1 MAHTRNPE
9 GTDRPRTRSI
19 DVEKARSDTPGC
31 ERVVHL
37 NNAGASLP
45 TRAVLE
51 AMIGHLELEALTG
64 GYEAAD
70 LEAPRLDRYADAAAE
85 LIGASPDEIAF
96 SENAT
101 RAWNAVFWA
110 LALGQRWQPGDRV
123 VCSRAEYAS
132 NYLGFL
138 QARRLLGIEIVVA
151 PTDEAGALD
160 IEGLRA
166 SIDDRTRLVAL
177 THVPT
182 HGGLVNPVAEAG
194 VVCRSAGVP
203 YLLDACQS
211 IGQLPVDV
219 EAIGCD
225 ALAVPGRK
233 FLRGPRGTG
242 FLYVRRELAEAVEP
256 IGLDYHSA
264 DWTAP
269 DRYELRAGARR
280 FEQFETSQAAK
291 LGLGVAIDYLLDL
304 GIDAVAERIDML
316 ATGLRARLGA
326 LARVELTDT
335 GHVRSGIVTCRV
347 DGADHAELKTILR
360 SRGFNTSVASAP
372 SALLDMGA
380 RGLDTL
386 LRASVHYYNTD
397 DELDRFA
404 EALEGAI
411 RG

>member
-1 MAHTRNPE
+1 M
-9 GTDRPRTRSI
+9 
-19 DVEKARSDTPGC
+19 
-31 ERVVHL
+31 HL

-45 TRAVLE
+45 TRAVLD
-51 AMIGHLELEALTG
+51 AMVGYLELEAITG
-64 GYEAAD
+64 GYETAE
-70 LEAPRLDRYADAAAE
+70 LLAPRLDRYADAAAE
-85 LIGASPDEIAF
+85 LIGASADEIAF

-101 RAWNAVFWA
+101 RAWNGLFWA
-110 LALGQRWQPGDRV
+110 MALGQRWQPGDRI
-123 VCSRAEYAS
+123 VCSRAEYVS

-151 PTDEAGALD
+151 RTDDAGALD
-160 IEGLRA
+160 VGGLRA
-166 SIDDRTRLVAL
+166 CIDERTRLVAL

-194 VVCRSAGVP
+194 ALCRSAGVP

-211 IGQLPVDV
+211 LGQLPVDV
-219 EAIGCD
+219 EEIGCD
-225 ALAVPGRK
+225 ALAATGRK
-233 FLRGPRGTG
+233 FLRAPRGTG
-242 FLYVRRELAEAVEP
+242 FLYVRRGLAEAIEP

-291 LGLGVAIDYLLDL
+291 LGLGVALDYLLEL
-304 GIDAVAERIDML
+304 GIDAVAERIGLL
-316 ATGLRARLGA
+316 AAGLRTRLGA

-347 DGADHAELKTILR
+347 DGADHGALKAILR
-360 SRGFNTSVASAP
+360 SRGFNISVAAAP

-404 EALEGAI
+404 AALDEAI